1 MAAVIGTTCCAAITG
16 ITGITGNAKN
26 SRILFLATASPL
38 NLKRNQ
44 VANLNMFT
52 TKRFEC
58 ERNWALAVD
67 MYMYVSLYPS
77 IIMRSVPMLGHMCF
91 IKCIIKGKKC
101 AATGPHT
108 QTWFCRR
115 SRNPAGFPLLCQTL
129 RCC

>member
-26 SRILFLATASPL
+26 SKILFLATVSPL

-44 VANLNMFT
+44 VTNLNMFT

-67 MYMYVSLYPS
+67 MYVHVPIYIRNYAIGADARTYVFY
-77 IIMRSVPMLGHMCF
+77 
-91 IKCIIKGKKC
+91 
-101 AATGPHT
+101 
-108 QTWFCRR
+108 
-115 SRNPAGFPLLCQTL
+115 
-129 RCC
+129 